1 MEDSKIDLDQQQGS
15 NEIMVQQNIGEMSHY
30 DIGKDLVKDFSE
42 EKVKSTMNR
51 RRSSGLG
58 MSVYEK

>member
-1 MEDSKIDLDQQQGS
+1 
-15 NEIMVQQNIGEMSHY
+15 MVQQNIGEMNHY
-30 DIGKDLVKDFSE
+30 DLGKDLVKDFSE